1 MRRGG
6 SATTPLFSMR
16 TFAPSLIALA
26 AGMTWLLIWSTL
38 IPASDDGSRVETGSA
53 VVAMRG
59 VCSAGSLVARL
70 PEVHEASGLA
80 LSRRHTGVL
89 WTHNDSGRPML
100 YAVGVDGRLR
110 ARVAVT
116 GAQVDDWEAVE
127 TGSCPHGS
135 CVYIGDIGDNKEA
148 RQKITVYRVPEPG
161 LNEAATARAEAF
173 SATYPEGPR
182 DAEAFFVGT
191 DGTLFIVTKGEG
203 SPISVYR
210 LPAGAAPGT
219 TAPLEHV
226 ATLAGKGGKNE
237 RITDA
242 DLTPDGKW
250 VALRTL
256 GRVEFHRI
264 DALLRGGTGTDEPI
278 EVDVSGLREPQGEG
292 IAVGSDGTVFL
303 AGESGDGVHGGTL
316 ARLSCK
322 LP

>member
-1 MRRGG
+1 
-6 SATTPLFSMR
+6 MR

-26 AGMTWLLIWSTL
+26 AGMTWVLVWSVL
-38 IPASDDGSRVETGSA
+38 IPSTEDASRVETASA

-59 VCSAGSLVARL
+59 VCSAGNLVARL
-70 PEVHEASGLA
+70 PEVPEASGLA

-89 WTHNDSGRPML
+89 WTHNDSGRPVL
-100 YAVGVDGRLR
+100 YAVGVDGQLR

-116 GAQVDDWEAVE
+116 GAQVDDWEAVA
-127 TGSCPHGS
+127 TGSCPQGS
-135 CVYIGDIGDNKEA
+135 CIYIADIGDNKEA
-148 RQKITVYRVPEPG
+148 RQKITIYRVPEPA

-182 DAEAFFVGT
+182 DAEAFFIGT

-210 LPAGAAPGT
+210 FPAGAAPGT
-219 TAPLEHV
+219 TARLQHV
-226 ATLAGKGGKNE
+226 ATLKGKGGKDE

-242 DLTPDGKW
+242 DLAPDGKW

-264 DALLRGGTGTDEPI
+264 DAVLRGVTGEPI
-278 EVDVSGLREPQGEG
+278 EVDLSGLGEPQGEG
-292 IAVGSDGTVFL
+292 IAVSSDGTVFL
-303 AGESGDGVHGGTL
+303 AGESGDGVRGGTL